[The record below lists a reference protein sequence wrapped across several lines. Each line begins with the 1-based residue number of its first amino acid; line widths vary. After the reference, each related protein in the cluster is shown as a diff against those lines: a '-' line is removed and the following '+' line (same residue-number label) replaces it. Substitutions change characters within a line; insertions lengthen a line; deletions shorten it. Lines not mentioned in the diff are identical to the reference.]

1 MRAATLSPVAPDAA
15 VTELARARAALVE
28 AHEATDHLLRFS
40 AAHVAALRVAAA
52 VLAVRARPSKPA
64 RRPQRNAWVLLA
76 QVAPELGE
84 WATLFAAGAPKRAA
98 AEAGLSRAVTQRE
111 ADDLVREAEA
121 FCELV
126 ESLLGLGHQPALTE
140 TWRRAS

>member
-1 MRAATLSPVAPDAA
+1 MRPATLSPVASGAA
-15 VTELARARAALVE
+15 GTEIGRARAALTE
-28 AHEATDHLLRFS
+28 AREASDHLLRFS

-52 VLAVRARPSKPA
+52 VLAVRARPVKS

-76 QVAPELGE
+76 QVAPELAE
-84 WATLFAAGAPKRAA
+84 WATLFAAGAQKRAA
-98 AEAGLSRAVTQRE
+98 AEAGLSRAVTERE

-140 TWRRAS
+140 SWQRAS